1 MEKWNDLIEKN
12 KEKIREELENL
23 YFLAWKERWK
33 TFSLEMD
40 LQGNL
45 NVVSYIGP
53 VPHRTRRYLTGEA
66 IEVANIGN
74 FVNETIDIS
83 NDSIKEKLKSKGHYD
98 ILEQLEDEP
107 DLIEFLNENG
117 LDDIIDE
124 LENEYIEENKDF
136 YIDRA
141 MEG

>member
-12 KEKIREELENL
+12 EEKIRKELEIL

-45 NVVSYIGP
+45 NIVSYIGS
-53 VPHRTRRYLTGEA
+53 VPSHTRKYLLGEA

-83 NDSIKEKLKSKGHYD
+83 DNSIKEKLESKGYYD
-98 ILEQLEDEP
+98 MLEQLEDETN
-107 DLIEFLNENG
+107 LIEFLNENG
-117 LDDIIDE
+117 LDDIIEE

>member
-1 MEKWNDLIEKN
+1 MEKWNVLIEKN
-12 KEKIREELENL
+12 EEKIRKELEDL

-53 VPHRTRRYLTGEA
+53 VPHRARRYLLGEA

-83 NDSIKEKLKSKGHYD
+83 DDSIKEKLKSKGHYD
-98 ILEQLEDEP
+98 MLEQLENEQN
-107 DLIEFLNENG
+107 LIEFLNENG
-117 LDDIIDE
+117 LDDIIEE

>member
-12 KEKIREELENL
+12 EEKIRKELENL

-53 VPHRTRRYLTGEA
+53 VPHRTRRYLLGEA

-98 ILEQLEDEP
+98 MLEQLEDEAN
-107 DLIEFLNENG
+107 LIEFLNENG
-117 LDDIIDE
+117 LDDIIEE